1 MAKLRDASAYRR
13 LKIPYTRR
21 SRVKSKSYIKSIPH
35 NKIVRY
41 VLGNKSKKFQYR
53 VDLISKDSMNLR
65 HNAIEAGRKAA
76 SNYLQKELGLENY
89 RVQVKTHPHHILRE
103 NPLATGA
110 GADRFST
117 GMQKAFG
124 KPIGLASR
132 VKEGKILTS
141 VFVDNK
147 YIKNAKIA
155 LKKMSHKYPMK
166 TSIDIIKIE

>member
-13 LKIPYTRR
+13 LKLPYTRR
-21 SRVKSKSYIKSIPH
+21 SKVRSKSYIKSIPH

-41 VLGNKSKKFQYR
+41 VLGNKSRKFDYQ
-53 VDLISKDSMNLR
+53 VELISQEDMNLR
-65 HNAIEAGRKAA
+65 HNAIEAGRRTA
-76 SNYLQKELGLENY
+76 SNYLQKTIGLEGY
-89 RVQVKTHPHHILRE
+89 RLQLRTHPHHILRE

-117 GMQKAFG
+117 GMQKSFG

-132 VKEGKILTS
+132 VKKGKILTAI
-141 VFVDNK
+141 FVNNSN
-147 YIKNAKIA
+147 INHAKIA

-166 TSIDIIKIE
+166 TSISITKLD